1 MKETGNVRVM
11 QGNAAALE
19 GALLA
24 GCRFFAGY
32 PITPA
37 SELAE
42 LAALRMPEVGGVY
55 IQMEDEIASINVLAG
70 ASWGGLKVMT
80 ATSGPGFSLM
90 QEGIGYVAITQ
101 TPCVIVDVMRG
112 GPAIGQATSSSQQ
125 DVMQMKYGSH
135 GEYELIVLVP
145 SSAQECLDMTIR
157 AFNLSEKYLVPVVV
171 LSDEIV
177 GHTREAV
184 TIPEKVEVVDRP
196 PPPPGPDFH
205 TFRPEPANDN
215 IPYRPHFGQGYNL
228 LVEPQLHDE
237 NGNRR
242 GHDPEASALCIRRT
256 LDKIRNNVESIVEVE
271 MENVDDADTIFVAYG
286 STARSAQR
294 AAREARKLGRKA
306 GFVRLKTLF
315 PFADHILKPL
325 AREGVRFVVPEMN
338 SGKICKEVQRA
349 TGAPV
354 LSIPKLGGEMP
365 TPTEILAAAWE

>member
-1 MKETGNVRVM
+1 MKMTENVCVM

-24 GCRFFAGY
+24 GCKFFAGY

-42 LAALRMPEVGGVY
+42 LAALRMPKVGGVY

-70 ASWGGLKVMT
+70 AAWGGLKVMT

-90 QEGIGYVAITQ
+90 QEGVGYVAVTQ
-101 TPCVIVDVMRG
+101 TPCVIVNVMRG

-135 GEYELIVLVP
+135 GEYELIVLAP
-145 SSAQECLDMTIR
+145 SSAQECLEMTIR
-157 AFNLSEKYLVPVVV
+157 AFNLSEEYLVPVVV

-177 GHTREAV
+177 GHTREKV
-184 TIPEKVEVVDRP
+184 VIPGSVELIDRT
-196 PPPPGPDFH
+196 PPPPGHDFY
-205 TFRPEPANDN
+205 TFRPEPANNN
-215 IPYRPHFGQGYNL
+215 IPYRPKFGQGYNL

-237 NGNRR
+237 TGNRK
-242 GHDPEASALCIRRT
+242 GHDPEASALCVQRI
-256 LDKIRNNVESIVEVE
+256 LDKIRNNAEAIVEVE
-271 MENVDDADTIFVAYG
+271 TENVDDADTIIVAYG

-294 AAREARKLGRKA
+294 AARDARAQGKKA
-306 GFVRLKTLF
+306 GFVKLKTLF
-315 PFADHILKPL
+315 PFAEHILRPL
-325 AREGVRFVVPEMN
+325 AKPGVRFAVPEMN
-338 SGKICKEVQRA
+338 SGKICREVQLA

-365 TPTEILAAAWE
+365 TPAEILKAIWG